1 MLPIARKR
9 HLPSLAA
16 LGIGIE
22 HFPHYVNRRLRLHA
36 VDVVLLSVVLRGHG
50 RHFIDNDTFEEG
62 GASLAVTHYG
72 QRHDILTDANGMDIL
87 NVYLDLETYLLPSLP
102 GDLQD
107 VLPLLLPLHPQF
119 GHRLNRIV
127 RLQFEDPAPAAALL
141 FAMQRE
147 LQQREIGYE
156 DATRQ
161 LFRLFLMLCCRQALR
176 RGFVPPSATGGRSGA
191 RLERLRQYLDETY
204 AEPHTLAAL
213 ARRAGVSR
221 TYLCRAFKAHT
232 GRRVF
237 DYLIQRRLQAAMLRL
252 RTSRDK
258 ILRIALECG
267 FNDLAYFNRKFKQVL
282 GQTPSAYRQRVS
294 RPGPRAGSSPSPRPR
309 PANGA
314 RPAASRRAC
323 RRRNG
328 PL

>member
-9 HLPSLAA
+9 HLPSLAT

-22 HFPHYVNRRLRLHA
+22 YFPNYINRQLRLHA
-36 VDVVLLSVVLRGHG
+36 VDVVLLSVVLRGRG
-50 RHFIDNDTFEEG
+50 THFIDHDTFEER

-72 QRHDILTDANGMDIL
+72 QRHDILTDANGMDVI
-87 NVYLDLETYLLPSLP
+87 NVYLDMESFTLPSLP

-127 RLQFEDPAPAAALL
+127 RLQFDDPAPAADLL
-141 FAMQRE
+141 FAMLRE

-156 DATRQ
+156 EATRQ
-161 LFRLFLMLCCRQALR
+161 LFRLFLMLCCRQAMR
-176 RGFVPPSATGGRSGA
+176 RGFVPAAAGGGRTHA
-191 RLERLRQYLDETY
+191 RLERLRLYLDDTY
-204 AEPHTLAAL
+204 AESHTLASL
-213 ARRAGVSR
+213 ARRAGMSR
-221 TYLCRAFKAHT
+221 TYLCRAFKAYS

-252 RTSRDK
+252 RTGSDK
-258 ILRIALECG
+258 ILHIALECG

-282 GQTPSAYRQRVS
+282 GQTPSAYRKRASVP
-294 RPGPRAGSSPSPRPR
+294 PG
-309 PANGA
+309 
-314 RPAASRRAC
+314 
-323 RRRNG
+323 
-328 PL
+328 